1 MFKITRIEDKK
12 TWEVTHYKFV
22 VFKNSRGKELINSPE
37 IGTSLMLP
45 PFSPSYLWLT
55 SPITEI
61 IDEHNFKTENSEYK
75 IEEI

>member
-1 MFKITRIEDKK
+1 MWKVTRQDDDKS
-12 TWEVTHYKFV
+12 WEVDDYKYL
-22 VFKNSRGKELINSPE
+22 VFENGRGKRLQNRPK

-61 IDEHNFKTENSEYK
+61 IDERHFKTENSEYK